1 MLRRLVTAGFAAA
14 LAAPIFATAPA
25 NAAVLF
31 SCTSFSGSA
40 TLTPG
45 LQNTAQAQ
53 TDLDASGSISG
64 CSNSQSGTVV
74 TGQPAV
80 TNATTTYPP
89 RPLSCPVALG
99 GAGPEYPDQT
109 PIFLSADPG
118 FSITWGTGPGSTGI
132 TKVKQGPGTGQ
143 VRALLVITA
152 GQYAPPAG
160 MKTKA
165 KSTVQFAPVGTAEVD
180 WSCTTNGNPL
190 DQVTFASGSLIVQ
203 QV

>member
-1 MLRRLVTAGFAAA
+1 MLRRLITAGFAAA

-45 LQNTAQAQ
+45 LQHTAQAQ
-53 TDLDASGSISG
+53 TDLDANAAISG
-64 CSNSQSGTVV
+64 CGNGQTATVV
-74 TGQPAV
+74 TGQPSVA
-80 TNATTTYPP
+80 NATTTYPP
-89 RPLSCPVALG
+89 RPLSCPIALG

-109 PIFLSADPG
+109 PIFLSGDPG
-118 FSITWGTGPGSTGI
+118 FSISWGTGPASTGI

-152 GQYAPPAG
+152 GQYAPPSG
-160 MKTKA
+160 KKTKA

-180 WSCTTNGNPL
+180 WSCATDGNPL
-190 DQVTFASGSLIVQ
+190 DQVTFTSTSLIVQ